1 MMAIYP
7 DLMFFILMSV
17 QFAYCSAEQACQDK
31 SVLEHHWQQNPQ
43 RLQLVCTIFDFKFEM
58 FIFSPNET
66 EIGGCVNKPQPVCTL
81 YKGIRNDTFSIR
93 LKNCTPPEL
102 ELDVK
107 VNWGLPEELEGNWTC
122 RSGLHAPKGTCRIS
136 TTKVISPNSNPKEPR
151 QDVQDSGS
159 TIAVYV
165 CVVIV
170 VAAVLFTILVFIV
183 LYLIRKRRKCRKKK
197 LKRSTSDIARNVR
210 SRIAESEQSET
221 EETSFTT
228 DPPVQNNDI

>member
-1 MMAIYP
+1 MAIYP
-7 DLMFFILMSV
+7 DLMVFILMSV

-136 TTKVISPNSNPKEPR
+136 TTKVISPNSNPKVEPR

-183 LYLIRKRRKCRKKK
+183 LYLIRKYRKCRKKK
-197 LKRSTSDIARNVR
+197 LRRSTSDIGRNVR
-210 SRIAESEQSET
+210 SKIAESEQSET
-221 EETSFTT
+221 EETSMTT
-228 DPPVQNNDI
+228 DQPVQNNDS